1 MIQIYDDDENLNL
14 KMAYNAPFNT
24 HYGNRSY
31 RGYKQ
36 ELKLNPKIS
45 YQKCPLLTLSQIY
58 LKTTKNAIRLF
69 PYYL

>member
-1 MIQIYDDDENLNL
+1 MRLVNSEPLHDDENLYL

-36 ELKLNPKIS
+36 ELKLNPKIL
-45 YQKCPLLTLSQIY
+45 YQKMSPLNFKSDL
-58 LKTTKNAIRLF
+58 LKNN
-69 PYYL
+69 